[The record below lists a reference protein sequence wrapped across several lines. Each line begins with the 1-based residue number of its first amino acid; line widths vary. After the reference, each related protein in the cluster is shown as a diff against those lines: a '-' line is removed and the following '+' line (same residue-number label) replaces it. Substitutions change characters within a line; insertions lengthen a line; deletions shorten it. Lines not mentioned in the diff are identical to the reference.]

1 MKNEHTKYL
10 GLFLKSSFQ
19 TIAEYVLQIK
29 SAALST
35 SLMTRLGTESS
46 SLVIRYTFPPNVLK
60 VFYLSF
66 LFQNLGRQS
75 PRWLVDAQ
83 RSSVSFSPVRRETQ
97 NNQDNTTWM
106 QPVLRVPDGD
116 AVAMEILL
124 PRPVHFELHV
134 HLPVLQVARLQPT
147 RQALTFVWKTFFK
160 LVFWNLQNNFFS
172 SFLTSDIKKK
182 KRIRKVFHFIFQIE
196 VNRKDRMLISGK
208 HLIIVLLKK

>member
-75 PRWLVDAQ
+75 PR
-83 RSSVSFSPVRRETQ
+83 
-97 NNQDNTTWM
+97 
-106 QPVLRVPDGD
+106 
-116 AVAMEILL
+116 
-124 PRPVHFELHV
+124 
-134 HLPVLQVARLQPT
+134 
-147 RQALTFVWKTFFK
+147 
-160 LVFWNLQNNFFS
+160 
-172 SFLTSDIKKK
+172 
-182 KRIRKVFHFIFQIE
+182 
-196 VNRKDRMLISGK
+196 
-208 HLIIVLLKK
+208 